1 MIFNQKFNISKK
13 NHRLKQFYY
22 FCKNIFMKRFSLLFI
37 CISLTICLLAQSSPI
52 TTVTLKNGMNVVMCE
67 DHSQPKIYGAVCVHV
82 GSKNDPADNTGMA
95 HYLEHLMFKGTD
107 KIGTLNWEKER
118 TYLDNITQLYD
129 ELHGITDPAQR
140 ESILLRINKL
150 SNEATQ
156 YAIPNEVDVILDKM
170 GGEGINAF
178 TSMDVTC
185 YHNCF
190 PTNQLEKWLTVYTER
205 FRHPVFRLFQS
216 ELEAV
221 YEEYNMYHDNP
232 IMVFMEDALE
242 LAADGHPYGRPT
254 IGYQE
259 HLKNPQIS
267 AMQQFFNTYYHP
279 CNMTLV
285 LVGDFNSKDI
295 QSLLD
300 KTIGNLHN
308 EAPGVDKDLAYRTE
322 RMNTNLNQKIAV
334 SGQKVINLKETP
346 VKMGVLGFQTVA
358 ANHPDALYLDILGR
372 LLNNSSSTGLVDQ
385 LNNENKLLMAYS
397 FNYSMVEDGLFA
409 FFYAPKIIG
418 QSHEQAEALLLG
430 ALDSLKNGHF
440 SDVLF
445 NAVKMEYLTDYLS
458 GMESMEDKF
467 DEILGMVIDQQDMVF
482 YEKKETLIRQLT
494 KQNLMETARRYFTD
508 DCLMIRS
515 SMGFKKMEKLDKPN
529 WSPVVAQN
537 TDRQSDFAQKIAAM
551 PVKEL
556 TAQDKNIADKVQVT
570 EINSGFRL
578 YSSDNPVNNIFT
590 LNISYNYGYN
600 SDKRLPNAI
609 SYFNLQGTNN
619 HSFDEFQLK
628 LQQIGASMEVFCTAD
643 QTILSI
649 SGFDNE
655 LKEILFLCQE
665 KLLKPGNDESKLATL
680 IDEEASA
687 QKMQKKDAS
696 AWGTALFHYALYGQF
711 SPEIHKMTLK
721 ELKKVSGEEL
731 LDAFKQAT
739 SLDGHVTYVG
749 NHDAKEVADLLQR
762 TLIREPAKKSSES
775 KIKKE
780 TTRGLPALR
789 TYDKPT
795 ILLVSNKQ
803 FIQSNIYFYLQAKP
817 VVGLSPRTVCLAYN
831 EYMSGSMAGV
841 IFQEIRE
848 LRSLG
853 YSAYG
858 GYSYDWLN
866 RRQGMVWGYLG
877 TQADKTVEGCE
888 EMTKLLTRFPE
899 KPEKFENAKEAAMRK
914 LETSTVHFR
923 DLPSKVWQWTEQGY
937 KGDPTAEQL
946 QLLRS
951 ITFDD
956 VNKFYKVSTEGSN
969 MVITIAGDKKRMD
982 LKALGEKF
990 EIIEV
995 KPGDIMK

>member
-1 MIFNQKFNISKK
+1 
-13 NHRLKQFYY
+13 
-22 FCKNIFMKRFSLLFI
+22 MKRFSLLFL
-37 CISLTICLLAQSSPI
+37 CIGLSVCLLAQSSPI
-52 TTVTLKNGMNVVMCE
+52 TTLTLKNGMNVVMCE

-82 GSKNDPADNTGMA
+82 GSKNDPTDNTGMA

-107 KIGTLNWEKER
+107 RIGTLDWEKESV
-118 TYLDNITQLYD
+118 YLDSITMLYD
-129 ELHGITDPAQR
+129 ELHGITDPEQR
-140 ESILLRINKL
+140 KSILLHINDL
-150 SNEATQ
+150 SNTATQ

-178 TSMDVTC
+178 TSTDVTC

-190 PTNQLEKWLTVYTER
+190 PATQLEKWLTVYTER

-267 AMQQFFNTYYHP
+267 AMQKFFNTYYHP

-285 LVGDFNSKDI
+285 LVGDFNSMAI
-295 QSLLD
+295 QPLLD
-300 KTIGNLHN
+300 KTIGQLHN

-322 RMNTNLNQKIAV
+322 RMNTNLNQKITV

-346 VKMGVLGFQTVA
+346 VKMGVLGFQTVNA
-358 ANHPDALYLDILGR
+358 DHPDALYLDILGR

-418 QSHEQAEALLLG
+418 QSHEQAEALLLST
-430 ALDSLKNGHF
+430 LDSLKNGHF
-440 SDVLF
+440 SDELF
-445 NAVKMEYLTDYLS
+445 NAVKMEYLTEYLS
-458 GMESMEDKF
+458 CMESMEDKF
-467 DEILGMVIDQQDMVF
+467 DEILGLVINQQSMSF

-494 KQNLMETARRYFTD
+494 KQELVETARRYFTD
-508 DCLMIRS
+508 DYLVIRS

-537 TDRQSDFAQKIAAM
+537 TDQQSDFAKQIAGM

-556 TAQDKNIADKVQVT
+556 TVQDKNIADKVKVT
-570 EINSGFRL
+570 DINSGFRM
-578 YSSDNPVNNIFT
+578 YSSANPVNDIFT
-590 LNISYNYGYN
+590 LNISYNYGYK

-609 SYFNLQGTNN
+609 GYFNLQGTKD
-619 HSFDEFQLK
+619 HTFDKFQLK
-628 LQQIGASMEVFCTAD
+628 LQQIGASMDVHCTTD
-643 QTILSI
+643 QTIISI
-649 SGFDNE
+649 SGFDKDF
-655 LKEILFLCQE
+655 KEILLLCQE
-665 KLLKPGNDESKLATL
+665 KLMNPGNDENKLATL
-680 IDEEASA
+680 IDEETSA

-696 AWGTALFHYALYGQF
+696 AWGTALFHYALYGNF
-711 SPEIHKMTLK
+711 SPEIHKMTLN

-731 LDAFKQAT
+731 LEAFQQAT
-739 SLDGHVTYVG
+739 SSDGHVTYVG
-749 NHDAKEVADLLQR
+749 NHAPDMVAELLHQ
-762 TLIREPAKKSSES
+762 TMLQEPAKSTSDPR
-775 KIKKE
+775 IKKATSQE
-780 TTRGLPALR
+780 LPALC

-803 FIQSNIYFYLQAKP
+803 FNQSNIYFYLQAKS
-817 VVGLSPRTVCLAYN
+817 VIGLKQRTLCLAYN
-831 EYMSGSMAGV
+831 EYMNGSMAGV

-877 TQADKTVEGCE
+877 TQADKTLEGCE
-888 EMTKLLTRFPE
+888 EMAKLLTQFPD
-899 KPEKFENAKEAAMRK
+899 KPEKFENAKEAAIRK
-914 LETSTVHFR
+914 LESSAIHFR
-923 DLPSKVWQWTEQGY
+923 DLPAKVWQWQEQGY
-937 KGDPTAEQL
+937 KGDPTTEQL
-946 QLLRS
+946 QLLHS

-956 VNKFYKVSTEGSN
+956 VNEFYKTSTERSN
-969 MVITIAGDKKRMD
+969 MVITVAGDKKRMD

-995 KPGDIMK
+995 KPGEIMK

>member
-1 MIFNQKFNISKK
+1 MKK
-13 NHRLKQFYY
+13 
-22 FCKNIFMKRFSLLFI
+22 ILL
-37 CISLTICLLAQSSPI
+37 LLACNILIACLFAQNQPL
-52 TTVTLKNGMNVVMCE
+52 TTLTLKNGMNVVMCE

-107 KIGTLNWEKER
+107 QIGTLNWEKER
-118 TYLDNITQLYD
+118 VYLDSITMLYD
-129 ELHGITDPAQR
+129 ELHGITDPEQR
-140 ESILLRINKL
+140 KSILLHINNL
-150 SNEATQ
+150 SNTATQ

-178 TSMDVTC
+178 TSTDVTC

-190 PTNQLEKWLTVYTER
+190 PANQLEKWLTVYTER

-267 AMQQFFNTYYHP
+267 AMQKFFNTYYHP

-285 LVGDFNSKDI
+285 LVGDFNNKAI
-295 QSLLD
+295 QPLLD

-308 EAPGVDKDLAYRTE
+308 EAPGVDKNLAYRTE

-334 SGQKVINLKETP
+334 SGQKVINLKQTP
-346 VKMGVLGFQTVA
+346 VKMGVVGFQTVT

-372 LLNNSSSTGLVDQ
+372 LLNNGSSTGLVDQ

-430 ALDSLKNGHF
+430 TLDSLKNGHF
-440 SDVLF
+440 SDELF
-445 NAVKMEYLTDYLS
+445 NAVKMEYLTEYLTS
-458 GMESMEDKF
+458 MESMEDKF
-467 DEILGMVIDQQDMVF
+467 DEILGMVIDQQDMGF
-482 YEKKETLIRQLT
+482 YKKKETLIRQLT
-494 KQNLMETARRYFTD
+494 KQELVETARRYFTD

-537 TDRQSDFAQKIAAM
+537 TDQQSDFAKQIAKM
-551 PVKEL
+551 TVKEL
-556 TAQDKNIADKVQVT
+556 TMQDKNIADKVQVVG
-570 EINSGFRL
+570 INHGFSL
-578 YSSDNPVNNIFT
+578 YSTANPVNDIFT

-600 SDKRLPNAI
+600 ADKRLPNAI
-609 SYFNLQGTNN
+609 SYFNLQGTENQP
-619 HSFDEFQLK
+619 FDKFQLK
-628 LQQIGASMEVFCTAD
+628 LQQIGASMDVYCTAD

-649 SGFDNE
+649 SGFDKDF
-655 LKEILFLCQE
+655 KEILLLCRE

-680 IDEEASA
+680 IDEETSA
-687 QKMQKKDAS
+687 KQMEKKDAS
-696 AWGTALFHYALYGQF
+696 AWGTALFHYALYGQY

-739 SLDGHVTYVG
+739 CADGHVTYVG
-749 NHDAKEVADLLQR
+749 NHDAREVADLLQQ
-762 TLIREPAKKSSES
+762 TLIHESAKQNSYS
-775 KIKKE
+775 KINKE
-780 TTRGLPALR
+780 TLPALR

-817 VVGLSPRTVCLAYN
+817 LPNVHQRTLCLAYN

-899 KPEKFENAKEAAMRK
+899 KPEKFENAKEAAIRK
-914 LETSTVHFR
+914 LETSTVQFR
-923 DLPSKVWQWTEQGY
+923 DLPAKVWQWQEQGY
-937 KGDPTAEQL
+937 KGDPTTEHL
-946 QLLRS
+946 QMLRS
-951 ITFDD
+951 ITFDN
-956 VNKFYKVSTEGSN
+956 VNEFYKISTEGAN

>member
-1 MIFNQKFNISKK
+1 
-13 NHRLKQFYY
+13 
-22 FCKNIFMKRFSLLFI
+22 MKRFSLLFI
-37 CISLTICLLAQSSPI
+37 CISLSVCLLAQSSPI
-52 TTVTLKNGMNVVMCE
+52 TTLTLKNGMNVVMCE

-82 GSKNDPADNTGMA
+82 GSKNDPTDNTGMA

-107 KIGTLNWEKER
+107 QIGTLDWEKEQV
-118 TYLDNITQLYD
+118 YLDSITMLYD
-129 ELHGITDPAQR
+129 ELHGITDPEQR
-140 ESILLRINKL
+140 KSILLHINNL
-150 SNEATQ
+150 SNTATQ

-178 TSMDVTC
+178 TSTDVTC

-190 PTNQLEKWLTVYTER
+190 PANQLEKWLTVYTER

-267 AMQQFFNTYYHP
+267 AMQKFFNTYYHP

-285 LVGDFNSKDI
+285 LVGDFNSKAI
-295 QSLLD
+295 QPLLD

-308 EAPGVDKDLAYRTE
+308 EAPGVDKGLAYRTE
-322 RMNTNLNQKIAV
+322 RMNTNLNQKITL

-346 VKMGVLGFQTVA
+346 VKMGVLGFRTVT

-385 LNNENKLLMAYS
+385 LNNESKLLMAYS

-430 ALDSLKNGHF
+430 TLDSLKNGHF
-440 SDVLF
+440 SDELF
-445 NAVKMEYLTDYLS
+445 NAVKMEYLTEYLTS
-458 GMESMEDKF
+458 MESMEDKF
-467 DEILGMVIDQQDMVF
+467 DEILGMVINQQNVSF
-482 YEKKETLIRQLT
+482 YEKKEKLIRQLT
-494 KQNLMETARRYFTD
+494 KQELVETARRYFTD
-508 DCLMIRS
+508 DYMMIRS

-537 TDRQSDFAQKIAAM
+537 TDQQSDFAKRIAEM
-551 PVKEL
+551 PVKAL
-556 TAQDKNIADKVQVT
+556 TVQDKNIADKVQVT
-570 EINSGFRL
+570 DINSGFRL
-578 YSSDNPVNNIFT
+578 YSSANPVNDIFT
-590 LNISYNYGYN
+590 LNISYHYGYL

-609 SYFNLQGTNN
+609 GYFNLQGTENQP
-619 HSFDEFQLK
+619 FDQLQLK
-628 LQQIGASMEVFCTAD
+628 LQQIGASMDVYCTAD
-643 QTILSI
+643 QTIISI
-649 SGFDNE
+649 TGFDKE
-655 LKEILFLCQE
+655 LKEIITLCQE
-665 KLLKPGNDESKLATL
+665 KLMNPGNEESKLATL
-680 IDEEASA
+680 IDEETSA
-687 QKMQKKDAS
+687 QRMQKKDAS
-696 AWGTALFHYALYGQF
+696 AWGTALYHYALYGQF

-721 ELKKVSGEEL
+721 ELKKTSGKEL
-731 LDAFKQAT
+731 LDVFQQAT
-739 SLDGHVTYVG
+739 CSDGHVTYVG
-749 NHDAKEVADLLQR
+749 NHDAKEVAELLQQS
-762 TLIREPAKKSSES
+762 LIHEPAKENSES
-775 KIKKE
+775 RIKRENPRK
-780 TTRGLPALR
+780 LPALR
-789 TYDKPT
+789 TYDQPT

-817 VVGLSPRTVCLAYN
+817 VIGLNQRTQCLAYN

-888 EMTKLLTRFPE
+888 EMAKLLTQFPE

-923 DLPSKVWQWTEQGY
+923 DLPAKVWQWKEQGY
-937 KGDPTAEQL
+937 KGDPTTEQL
-946 QLLRS
+946 QLLRN

-956 VNKFYKVSTEGSN
+956 VNEFYKISTEGAN

-990 EIIEV
+990 DIIEV
-995 KPGDIMK
+995 KPGEIMK

>member
-1 MIFNQKFNISKK
+1 MKK
-13 NHRLKQFYY
+13 
-22 FCKNIFMKRFSLLFI
+22 ILL
-37 CISLTICLLAQSSPI
+37 LLACNILIACLFAQNQPL
-52 TTVTLKNGMNVVMCE
+52 TTLTLKNGMNVVLCE

-107 KIGTLNWEKER
+107 QIGTLNWEKER
-118 TYLDNITQLYD
+118 VYLDSITMLYD
-129 ELHGITDPAQR
+129 ELHGITDPEQR
-140 ESILLRINKL
+140 KSILLHINNL
-150 SNEATQ
+150 SNTATQ

-178 TSMDVTC
+178 TSTDVTC

-190 PTNQLEKWLTVYTER
+190 PANQLEKWLTVYTER

-267 AMQQFFNTYYHP
+267 AMQKFFNTYYHP

-295 QSLLD
+295 RPLLD

-308 EAPGVDKDLAYRTE
+308 EAPGVDKSLAYRTE

-334 SGQKVINLKETP
+334 SGQKVINLKQTP
-346 VKMGVLGFQTVA
+346 VKMGVVGFQTVT

-372 LLNNSSSTGLVDQ
+372 LLNNWSSTGLVDQ
-385 LNNENKLLMAYS
+385 LNNENKLLMAYT

-430 ALDSLKNGHF
+430 TLDSLKNGHF
-440 SDVLF
+440 SDELF
-445 NAVKMEYLTDYLS
+445 NAVKMEYLTEYLTS
-458 GMESMEDKF
+458 MESMEDKF
-467 DEILGMVIDQQDMVF
+467 DEILGMVIDQQDIGF
-482 YEKKETLIRQLT
+482 YKKKETLIRQLT
-494 KQNLMETARRYFTD
+494 KQELVETARRYFTD

-537 TDRQSDFAQKIAAM
+537 TDQQSDFAKQIAKM
-551 PVKEL
+551 TVKEL
-556 TAQDKNIADKVQVT
+556 TMQDKNIADKVQVI

-578 YSSDNPVNNIFT
+578 YSSDNPVNDIFT

-600 SDKRLPNAI
+600 ADKRLPNAVG
-609 SYFNLQGTNN
+609 YFNLQGTKDQT
-619 HSFDEFQLK
+619 FDQFQLK

-649 SGFDNE
+649 SGFDKE
-655 LKEILFLCQE
+655 LKEILLLCQE
-665 KLLKPGNDESKLATL
+665 KLLRSGNDESKLATL
-680 IDEEASA
+680 VDEEVSA
-687 QKMQKKDAS
+687 QRMQKKDAS
-696 AWGTALFHYALYGQF
+696 AWGTALYHYALYGQF

-721 ELKKVSGEEL
+721 ELKKTSGKEL
-731 LDAFKQAT
+731 LDVFQQAT
-739 SLDGHVTYVG
+739 CSDGHVTYVG
-749 NHDAKEVADLLQR
+749 NHDAKEVAELLRQS
-762 TLIREPAKKSSES
+762 LIQKSAKQSSDS

-780 TTRGLPALR
+780 TTRELPALR
-789 TYDKPT
+789 TYDQPT

-817 VVGLSPRTVCLAYN
+817 VVGLKPRTVCLAYN

-888 EMTKLLTRFPE
+888 EMAKLLTQFPE

-923 DLPSKVWQWTEQGY
+923 DLPAKVWQWKEQGY
-937 KGDPTAEQL
+937 KGDPTTEQL
-946 QLLRS
+946 QLLRN
-951 ITFDD
+951 ITFDN
-956 VNKFYKVSTEGSN
+956 VNEFYKISTEKSN
-969 MVITIAGDKKRMD
+969 MVITIAGDKKRMN
-982 LKALGEKF
+982 LKLLGEKF
-990 EIIEV
+990 DIIEV
-995 KPGDIMK
+995 KAGDIMK

>member
-1 MIFNQKFNISKK
+1 MKK
-13 NHRLKQFYY
+13 
-22 FCKNIFMKRFSLLFI
+22 ILL
-37 CISLTICLLAQSSPI
+37 LLACNILIACLFAQNQPL
-52 TTVTLKNGMNVVMCE
+52 TTLTLKNGMNVVMCE

-107 KIGTLNWEKER
+107 QIGTLNWEKER
-118 TYLDNITQLYD
+118 VYLDSITMLYD
-129 ELHGITDPAQR
+129 ELHGITDPEQR
-140 ESILLRINKL
+140 KSILLHINNL
-150 SNEATQ
+150 SNTATQ

-178 TSMDVTC
+178 TSTDVTC

-190 PTNQLEKWLTVYTER
+190 PANQLEKWLTVYTER

-232 IMVFMEDALE
+232 IMVFMDDALE

-267 AMQQFFNTYYHP
+267 AMQKFFNTYYHP

-285 LVGDFNSKDI
+285 LVGDFNNKAI
-295 QSLLD
+295 QPLLD

-308 EAPGVDKDLAYRTE
+308 EAPGVDKNLAYRTE

-334 SGQKVINLKETP
+334 SGQKVINLKQTP
-346 VKMGVLGFQTVA
+346 VKMGVVGFQTVT

-372 LLNNSSSTGLVDQ
+372 LLNNGSSTGLVDQ

-430 ALDSLKNGHF
+430 TLDSLKNGHF
-440 SDVLF
+440 SDELF
-445 NAVKMEYLTDYLS
+445 NAVKMEYLTEYLTS
-458 GMESMEDKF
+458 MESMEDKF
-467 DEILGMVIDQQDMVF
+467 DEILGMVIDQQDMGF
-482 YEKKETLIRQLT
+482 YKKKETLIRQLT
-494 KQNLMETARRYFTD
+494 KQELVETARRYFTD

-537 TDRQSDFAQKIAAM
+537 TDQQSDFAKQIAKM
-551 PVKEL
+551 TVKEL
-556 TAQDKNIADKVQVT
+556 TMQDKNIADKVQVVG
-570 EINSGFRL
+570 INHGFSL
-578 YSSDNPVNNIFT
+578 YSTANPVNDIFT

-600 SDKRLPNAI
+600 ADKRLPNAI
-609 SYFNLQGTNN
+609 SYFNLQGTENQP
-619 HSFDEFQLK
+619 FDKFQLK
-628 LQQIGASMEVFCTAD
+628 LQQIGASMDVYCTAD

-649 SGFDNE
+649 SGFDKDF
-655 LKEILFLCQE
+655 KEILLLCRE

-680 IDEEASA
+680 IDEETSA
-687 QKMQKKDAS
+687 KQMEKKDAS
-696 AWGTALFHYALYGQF
+696 AWGTALFHYALYGQY

-739 SLDGHVTYVG
+739 CADGHVTYVG
-749 NHDAKEVADLLQR
+749 NHDAREVADLLQQ
-762 TLIREPAKKSSES
+762 TLIHESAKQNSYS
-775 KIKKE
+775 KINKE
-780 TTRGLPALR
+780 TLPALR

-817 VVGLSPRTVCLAYN
+817 LPNVHQRTLCLAYN

-899 KPEKFENAKEAAMRK
+899 KPEKFENAKEAAIRK
-914 LETSTVHFR
+914 LETSTVQFR
-923 DLPSKVWQWTEQGY
+923 DLPAKVWQWQEQGY
-937 KGDPTAEQL
+937 KGDPTTEHL
-946 QLLRS
+946 QMLRS
-951 ITFDD
+951 ITFDN
-956 VNKFYKVSTEGSN
+956 VNEFYKISTEGAN

>member
-1 MIFNQKFNISKK
+1 
-13 NHRLKQFYY
+13 
-22 FCKNIFMKRFSLLFI
+22 MKRFSLLFI
-37 CISLTICLLAQSSPI
+37 CINLTICLLAQSSPI
-52 TTVTLKNGMNVVMCE
+52 TTLTLKNGMNVVMCE

-107 KIGTLNWEKER
+107 QIGTLDWEKER
-118 TYLDNITQLYD
+118 VYLDSITMLYD
-129 ELHGITDPAQR
+129 ELHGITDPKQR
-140 ESILLRINKL
+140 ESILLHINNL
-150 SNEATQ
+150 SNTATQ

-178 TSMDVTC
+178 TSTDVTC

-190 PTNQLEKWLTVYTER
+190 PANQLEKWLTVYTER

-267 AMQQFFNTYYHP
+267 AMQKFFNTYYHP

-285 LVGDFNSKDI
+285 LVGDFNSKAI
-295 QSLLD
+295 QPLLD

-322 RMNTNLNQKIAV
+322 RMNTNLNQKIKL

-346 VKMGVLGFQTVA
+346 VKMGVVGFQTVT

-372 LLNNSSSTGLVDQ
+372 LLNNSSSTGLVDE
-385 LNNENKLLMAYS
+385 LNNESKLLMAYS

-430 ALDSLKNGHF
+430 TLDSLKNGHF
-440 SDVLF
+440 SDDLF
-445 NAVKMEYLTDYLS
+445 NAVKMEYLTEYLS

-467 DEILGMVIDQQDMVF
+467 DEILGMVINQQNVSF
-482 YEKKETLIRQLT
+482 YEKKESLIRQLT
-494 KQNLMETARRYFTD
+494 KQELVETARRYFTD
-508 DCLMIRS
+508 DCLIIRS

-537 TDRQSDFAQKIAAM
+537 TDQQSDFAQKIAEM

-556 TAQDKNIADKVQVT
+556 TAQDKNIADKVQVVG
-570 EINSGFRL
+570 INHGFSL
-578 YSSDNPVNNIFT
+578 YSTANPVNDIFT

-600 SDKRLPNAI
+600 ADKRLPNAI
-609 SYFNLQGTNN
+609 SYFNLQGTENQP
-619 HSFDEFQLK
+619 FDKFQLK
-628 LQQIGASMEVFCTAD
+628 LQQIGASMEVYCTAD

-649 SGFDNE
+649 SGFDKDF
-655 LKEILFLCQE
+655 KEILLLCQE

-680 IDEEASA
+680 IDEETSA
-687 QKMQKKDAS
+687 KQMEKKDAS
-696 AWGTALFHYALYGQF
+696 AWGTALFHYALYGQY

-721 ELKKVSGEEL
+721 ELKKVSGKEL
-731 LDAFKQAT
+731 LDAFQQAT
-739 SLDGHVTYVG
+739 CANGHVTYVG
-749 NHDAKEVADLLQR
+749 NLNAREVADLLQQ
-762 TLIREPAKKSSES
+762 TLIHETAKQSSDS

-780 TTRGLPALR
+780 TTRELPALR

-817 VVGLSPRTVCLAYN
+817 VTDLNQRTLCLAYN

-888 EMTKLLTRFPE
+888 EMTKLLTRFPD

-914 LETSTVHFR
+914 LETSTVQFR
-923 DLPSKVWQWTEQGY
+923 DLPEKVWQWQEQGY
-937 KGDPTAEQL
+937 KGDPTTEQL

-956 VNKFYKVSTEGSN
+956 VNEFYKISTEGSN

-990 EIIEV
+990 DIIEV
-995 KPGDIMK
+995 KAVEIMK

>member
-1 MIFNQKFNISKK
+1 
-13 NHRLKQFYY
+13 
-22 FCKNIFMKRFSLLFI
+22 MKRFSLLFI

-52 TTVTLKNGMNVVMCE
+52 TTLTLKNGMNVVMCE

-107 KIGTLNWEKER
+107 QIGTLNWEKEQV
-118 TYLDNITQLYD
+118 YLDSITMLYD
-129 ELHGITDPAQR
+129 ELHGITDPEQR
-140 ESILLRINKL
+140 KSILLHINNL
-150 SNEATQ
+150 SNTATQ

-178 TSMDVTC
+178 TSTDVTC

-190 PTNQLEKWLTVYTER
+190 PANQLEKWLTVYTER

-267 AMQQFFNTYYHP
+267 AMQKFFNTYYHP

-285 LVGDFNSKDI
+285 LVGDFSSKTI
-295 QSLLD
+295 QPLLD

-322 RMNTNLNQKIAV
+322 RMNTNLNQKITL

-346 VKMGVLGFQTVA
+346 VKMGVLGFRTVT

-372 LLNNSSSTGLVDQ
+372 LLNNSSSTGLVDH
-385 LNNENKLLMAYS
+385 LNNESKLLMAYS

-430 ALDSLKNGHF
+430 TLDSLKKGLF
-440 SDVLF
+440 SDELF
-445 NAVKMEYLTDYLS
+445 NAVKMEYLTEYLS

-467 DEILGMVIDQQDMVF
+467 DEILGMVINQQNVSF
-482 YEKKETLIRQLT
+482 YEKKESLIRQLT
-494 KQNLMETARRYFTD
+494 KQELVETARRYFTD
-508 DCLMIRS
+508 DCLIIRS

-537 TDRQSDFAQKIAAM
+537 TDQQSDFAQKIAEM

-556 TAQDKNIADKVQVT
+556 TAQDKNIADKVQVVG
-570 EINSGFRL
+570 INHGFSL
-578 YSSDNPVNNIFT
+578 YSTANPVNDIFT

-600 SDKRLPNAI
+600 ADKRLPNAI
-609 SYFNLQGTNN
+609 SYFNLQGTENQP
-619 HSFDEFQLK
+619 FDKFQLK
-628 LQQIGASMEVFCTAD
+628 LQQIGASMEVYCTAD

-649 SGFDNE
+649 SGFDKDF
-655 LKEILFLCQE
+655 KEILLLCQE

-680 IDEEASA
+680 IDEETSA
-687 QKMQKKDAS
+687 KQMEKKDAS
-696 AWGTALFHYALYGQF
+696 AWGTALFHYALYGQY

-721 ELKKVSGEEL
+721 ELKKASGKEL

-739 SLDGHVTYVG
+739 CADGHVTYVG
-749 NHDAKEVADLLQR
+749 NHDAREVADLLQQ
-762 TLIREPAKKSSES
+762 TLIHETAKQSSDS

-780 TTRGLPALR
+780 TTRELPALR

-817 VVGLSPRTVCLAYN
+817 LPNVHQRTLCLAYN

-899 KPEKFENAKEAAMRK
+899 KPEKFENAKEAAIRK
-914 LETSTVHFR
+914 LETSTVQFR
-923 DLPSKVWQWTEQGY
+923 DLPAKVWQWQEQGY
-937 KGDPTAEQL
+937 KGDPTTEQL
-946 QLLRS
+946 QMLRS
-951 ITFDD
+951 ITFDN
-956 VNKFYKVSTEGSN
+956 VNEFYKISTEGAN

-995 KPGDIMK
+995 KPGEIMK

>member
-1 MIFNQKFNISKK
+1 
-13 NHRLKQFYY
+13 
-22 FCKNIFMKRFSLLFI
+22 MKRIFLFI
-37 CISLTICLLAQSSPI
+37 VCNLLVTCLLAQSSPLTSI
-52 TTVTLKNGMNVVMCE
+52 TLKNGMNVVMCE

-107 KIGTLNWEKER
+107 QIGTLNWDKER

-129 ELHGITDPAQR
+129 ELHDITDPAQR

-178 TSMDVTC
+178 TSTDVTC

-190 PTNQLEKWLTVYTER
+190 PANQLEKWLTVYTER

-267 AMQQFFNTYYHP
+267 AMQKFFNTYYHP

-285 LVGDFNSKDI
+285 LVGDFDSKDI
-295 QSLLD
+295 QPLLD

-308 EAPGVDKDLAYRTE
+308 EAPGVDKDLANRTE
-322 RMNTNLNQKIAV
+322 RMNTNLNQKITL

-358 ANHPDALYLDILGR
+358 ANHPDALFLDVLGR

-418 QSHEQAEALLLG
+418 QSHEQAEALLLA
-430 ALDSLKNGHF
+430 ALDSLKNGNF
-440 SDVLF
+440 SDDLF
-445 NAVKMEYLTDYLS
+445 NAVKMEYLTEYLS

-467 DEILGMVIDQQDMVF
+467 DEVLGMVINQQDLTLF
-482 YEKKETLIRQLT
+482 EKKETLIRKLT
-494 KQNLMETARRYFTD
+494 KQNLVEIARHYFTD

-529 WSPVVAQN
+529 WSPVVSTN
-537 TDRQSDFAQKIAAM
+537 TDQQSAFAKRIAEM

-556 TAQDKNIADKVQVT
+556 KVQDKIIADKVQVT
-570 EINSGFRL
+570 GINGGFRM
-578 YSSDNPVNNIFT
+578 YSAANPVNDIFT
-590 LNISYNYGYN
+590 LNISYNYGYL

-609 SYFNLQGTNN
+609 SYFNLQGTEKA
-619 HSFDEFQLK
+619 SFDEFQIK
-628 LQQIGASMEVFCTAD
+628 LQQIGASMDVFCTAD
-643 QTILSI
+643 QTVISI
-649 SGFDNE
+649 SGFDQE
-655 LKEILFLCQE
+655 LKEILYLCKE
-665 KLLKPGNDESKLATL
+665 KLLNPGNDESKLATL

-687 QKMQKKDAS
+687 RQMQKKDAS
-696 AWGTALFHYALYGQF
+696 AWGTAMFHYALYGQY

-721 ELKKVSGEEL
+721 ELKKVSGQEL
-731 LDAFKQAT
+731 LDAFKEAT
-739 SLDGHVTYVG
+739 YLDGHVTYVG
-749 NHDAKEVADLLQR
+749 NLDANEVAELLRR
-762 TLIREPAKKSSES
+762 TLLPEPKGITDDGEGWPKGES
-775 KIKKE
+775 KVQ
-780 TTRGLPALR
+780 ALR
-789 TYDKPT
+789 TYDRPT

-817 VVGLSPRTVCLAYN
+817 VPDLRQRTLCLAYN

-888 EMTKLLTRFPE
+888 EMAKLLTHFPE
-899 KPEKFENAKEAAMRK
+899 KPEKFNNAKEAATRK
-914 LETSTVHFR
+914 LETSTVQFR
-923 DLPSKVWQWTEQGY
+923 DLPATVWQWQEQGY

-946 QLLRS
+946 QLLRNIS
-951 ITFDD
+951 FDD
-956 VNKFYKVSTEGSN
+956 VNKFFMTSTEKAN
-969 MVITIAGDKKRMD
+969 MVITIAGDKKRMN
-982 LKALGEKF
+982 LKKLGENF
-990 EIIEV
+990 DIIEV
-995 KPGDIMK
+995 KSGDIMK